1 MGWILQDALLCDPT
15 LPLSLFTVSVH
26 CDCPLS
32 VSTVIVYCPLS
43 LSTVTVHCVLSTVTV
58 HCHCVLSTVTVHCVL
73 STVTVHC
80 VLSTVYCPL
89 ADVVIHVCTQLS
101 VVGCGMHSHC
111 AFPRSGHVEQRIY
124 SLRDYYA
131 LHSCGFHKEMSVS

>member
-43 LSTVTVHCVLSTVTV
+43 LSTVYCPLS
-58 HCHCVLSTVTVHCVL
+58 L